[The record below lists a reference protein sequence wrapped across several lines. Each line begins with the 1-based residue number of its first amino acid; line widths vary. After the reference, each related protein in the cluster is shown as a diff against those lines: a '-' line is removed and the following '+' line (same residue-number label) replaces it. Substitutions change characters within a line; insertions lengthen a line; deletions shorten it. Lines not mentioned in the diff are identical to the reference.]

1 MIKIVRVE
9 PTEAFRIAVQF
20 SDGSE
25 GEYDLEPLIARD
37 TGMVRILRDPAFF
50 RRVFLELGAVCWP
63 NGFELSPSA
72 IHIELRVQGQLR
84 HERDVA

>member
-9 PTEAFRIAVQF
+9 QTEALRIAVQF

-25 GEYDLEPLIARD
+25 GEYDLEPLVARD
-37 TGMVRILRDPAFF
+37 TEMVRPLRDPAFF

-63 NGFELSPSA
+63 NGFGLGPSS
-72 IHIELRVQGQLR
+72 IQLELRAQGRLR
-84 HERDVA
+84 HERVVA